1 MMLFRMVEILFELFV
16 RNSNEKLRRTTV
28 ISFSSQNNR
37 IIVILIVSEQ

>member
-16 RNSNEKLRRTTV
+16 RNSNGKLRRTTV

-37 IIVILIVSEQ
+37 IIVILIISEQ